1 MTDPP
6 VARYFGLTP
15 EPRADYLT
23 DSFAPRILL
32 SKDGAQSF
40 ARDFG
45 LDYGARRVVLV
56 RLSL

>member
-1 MTDPP
+1 MTDSP

-32 SKDGAQSF
+32 SRDGAQSF

-45 LDYGARRVVLV
+45 LDYGARRATLI
-56 RLSL
+56 RLPL

>member
-1 MTDPP
+1 MTDSPM
-6 VARYFGLTP
+6 ARYFGLTP